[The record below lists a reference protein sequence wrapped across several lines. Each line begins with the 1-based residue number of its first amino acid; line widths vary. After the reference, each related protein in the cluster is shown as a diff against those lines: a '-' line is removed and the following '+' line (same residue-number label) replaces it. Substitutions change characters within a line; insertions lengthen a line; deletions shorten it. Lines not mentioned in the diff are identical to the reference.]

1 MWELESAAPPADP
14 EARQIQVTL
23 AQSRARYVSP
33 DLEFAVWAATIG
45 EGREGEPVTVVGPL
59 GHVTA
64 GGVNGLCRRFLRVS
78 RQRFAPPA
86 GSFAAARAGVS
97 PARSSGR
104 REPKIGRSRG
114 GSDRR
119 RFLAKGVWL
128 RVACWLPGARKVASG
143 RPRGAFSRPAGRAW
157 QPSALGRAGAGS
169 AQDQRPGRGND
180 PRPARRRPARYPRR
194 PTPESCAS
202 RSRASRSVCGPRS
215 SRRSAG

>member
-86 GSFAAARAGVS
+86 GSLLPLLV
-97 PARSSGR
+97 PA
-104 REPKIGRSRG
+104 
-114 GSDRR
+114 
-119 RFLAKGVWL
+119 F
-128 RVACWLPGARKVASG
+128 
-143 RPRGAFSRPAGRAW
+143 
-157 QPSALGRAGAGS
+157 
-169 AQDQRPGRGND
+169 
-180 PRPARRRPARYPRR
+180 RRPAR
-194 PTPESCAS
+194 A
-202 RSRASRSVCGPRS
+202 AAG
-215 SRRSAG
+215 SRRSAAAAAGRIVVVSWPKESGFASLAGCQGRGRLPAGGPEGRSAGRLAEPGNLQR